1 MTKKQKDTCAYKHNQ
16 CTCAQAVIP
25 FPAGMGSRSNRMP
38 SHPEIKQQN
47 HCQAGDLP
55 SLMRHH
61 PEPHA
66 ATARTNRTT
75 FISTQTLSTS
85 IEGALYR
92 VYAFVDSAAWI
103 RHTVWL
109 RETKLR
115 NFMNIKW
122 DNGFNRCAQK
132 APPDRHI
139 GTSRMNTG

>member
-1 MTKKQKDTCAYKHNQ
+1 KEFVNCFIKKKSSDGAGVTKKQKDTCAYKHNQ

-92 VYAFVDSAAWI
+92 VYAFVDSAALI
-103 RHTVWL
+103 TTQSGCGKRNY
-109 RETKLR
+109 ETL
-115 NFMNIKW
+115 
-122 DNGFNRCAQK
+122 
-132 APPDRHI
+132 
-139 GTSRMNTG
+139 